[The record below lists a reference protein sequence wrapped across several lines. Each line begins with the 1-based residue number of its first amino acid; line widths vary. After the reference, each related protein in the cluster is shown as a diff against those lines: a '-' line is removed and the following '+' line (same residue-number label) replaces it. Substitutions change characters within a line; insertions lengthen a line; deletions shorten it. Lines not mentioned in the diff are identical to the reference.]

1 MSRTQRLWLLYGT
14 LALACAGSAMALVL
28 TSNHEEHKVTALFV
42 GEILGLSFIVAGL
55 LGTTYRPANATGR
68 LLAFVGFAFCAG
80 ALAEA
85 NNAVPYTI
93 GSVVGVV
100 WVAAFVHLLV
110 AYPTGTLARGV
121 DRKLVI
127 SAYALALAYPLLYL
141 PFSDPPDC
149 KKGCPGS
156 VLLVHESDTAAIA
169 VEALATVSAIA
180 VMVGTIVLL
189 ARRWRRASVA
199 YRRSLRLVLVTG
211 GVAVG
216 LLLLELAVEP
226 LLPTAGDVVIELPAA
241 IAFVCVPFAFAFGLL
256 RSRRAGAAVGRL
268 VADLGP
274 SPAPGQLRD
283 AMREVLGDPAL
294 ELGYW
299 LPDLPGFVDIEGR
312 PFDPHERGS
321 ATLVEGEAG
330 RIGVLVHDAALLDER
345 ELLDGVVA
353 AARLALENERLH
365 AELRAQLAE
374 LERERDF
381 TRLVVDTAPALHCV
395 VDADGAIVGLN
406 DRALDVSGVADPD
419 ELLGLPFWSIFAP
432 EEAEDV
438 RGRLGLVAMGQPPE
452 VFEHTVVS
460 RNGERRRI
468 EWRAATV
475 PDPRRQLELVILAG
489 LDVTDR
495 RWHEDVQA
503 ALRRFAT
510 LVATEPSVDE
520 VLTAVTENVGKLF
533 AGDISNIARLEGE
546 TARIIGGWSARGGRY
561 EPGRTFR
568 FQGTTAT
575 AQSLRT
581 GMPRRATL
589 DDPHDEFTRGLWAE
603 LGIRAAI
610 AAPIIVEGT
619 VWGAISVS
627 LTRDATFVPDAEQ
640 RLADFAAL
648 VAQAIVNAEA
658 RRTLAVVA
666 QEQAALRRVATL
678 VAEGA
683 GQDELLTAVTTE
695 IGSLFGAQSANTMRW
710 DGDSV
715 RVLGGW
721 NAPGEQ
727 TNLPGRVFAYGGDT
741 VTARVVQTGAPA
753 RINSREDLQTEIAR
767 QRWEDLGLHAT
778 IGAPVVVDGRVWG
791 VVTASRTHPDD
802 PFPEGAEQRLGDFAA
817 LVAQAIANAG
827 AQRDLAGL
835 ADEQAALR
843 RVATLVAAG
852 RSRAEVLAAVTR
864 EAGELFGATT
874 VNLVRWEGVLDE
886 IVVVG
891 GWSDGSEPPIP
902 PRTRFHPEHDGVTIR
917 VLETGFASRGDEAS
931 PEFGRRCVIAS
942 PVIVSAA
949 LWGAL
954 AAMRHDGDNF
964 PPEAEV
970 RLRSFADLMAQSIA
984 NSQAQEELRASRA
997 RIVNAADEARQRLER
1012 NLHDGAQQRL
1022 VAVSISLRL
1031 AIAKL
1036 HAAPDDAR
1044 PLLDSAAEELTHAID
1059 ELRELARGIHPAIL
1073 TDRGLGPALE
1083 ALAGRA
1089 PLPVAVEHDLDDRL
1103 PPPVEAAAYYVV
1115 SESLTNIAKYA
1126 RASEVEVRVS
1136 RRDGVAR
1143 VDVVDDGVGGADPT
1157 RGSGLRGL
1165 ADRVEALDGRLGVE
1179 SPPAEGTR
1187 VWAEIPV
1194 V

>member
-1 MSRTQRLWLLYGT
+1 
-14 LALACAGSAMALVL
+14 V
-28 TSNHEEHKVTALFV
+28 N
-42 GEILGLSFIVAGL
+42 IVA
-55 LGTTYRPANATGR
+55 
-68 LLAFVGFAFCAG
+68 
-80 ALAEA
+80 
-85 NNAVPYTI
+85 
-93 GSVVGVV
+93 S
-100 WVAAFVHLLV
+100 
-110 AYPTGTLARGV
+110 
-121 DRKLVI
+121 I
-127 SAYALALAYPLLYL
+127 SAA
-141 PFSDPPDC
+141 
-149 KKGCPGS
+149 
-156 VLLVHESDTAAIA
+156 
-169 VEALATVSAIA
+169 A
-180 VMVGTIVLL
+180 VMIATIVLL
-189 ARRWRRASVA
+189 VRRWRSASVA

-211 GVAVG
+211 GVAAG
-216 LLLLELAVEP
+216 LLVLELALEP
-226 LLPTAGDVVIELPAA
+226 LLPKAGDLVLESAA
-241 IAFVCVPFAFAFGLL
+241 GITFLCVPFAFAFGLL

-268 VADLGP
+268 IADLGP
-274 SPAPGQLRD
+274 APAPGHLRD
-283 AMREVLGDPAL
+283 ALREVLGDPTL

-299 LPDLPGFVDIEGR
+299 LPDLPGFVDIEGS
-312 PFDPHERGS
+312 PFDPHASGS
-321 ATLVEGEAG
+321 ATLVEGETG
-330 RIGVLVHDAALLDER
+330 RIGVLVHDPVLLDEG

-365 AELRAQLAE
+365 AELRAKLTE

-395 VDADGAIVGLN
+395 VDADGAIVGFN
-406 DRALDVSGVADPD
+406 DRVLDVSGVRDAA
-419 ELLGLPFWSIFAP
+419 ELRGRPFWTIFATP

-438 RGRLGLVAMGQPPE
+438 RGRLGLVAMGQRPE
-452 VFEHTVVS
+452 VFENAVVS
-460 RNGERRRI
+460 RTGERRRI
-468 EWRAATV
+468 EWRVATA
-475 PDPRRQLELVILAG
+475 PDPRRQLEWVILAG

-503 ALRRFAT
+503 ALRQFAT
-510 LVATEPSVDE
+510 LVAAEPAVDE
-520 VLTAVTENVGKLF
+520 VLTAVTESVGQLF
-533 AGDISNIARLEGE
+533 EGDLSNITRLEGDL
-546 TARIIGGWSARGGRY
+546 ARVIGGWSSEGGRY
-561 EPGRTFR
+561 EPGRTFP
-568 FQGTTAT
+568 FGGTTAT
-575 AQSLRT
+575 AHALRS
-581 GMPRRATL
+581 GVPRRATL
-589 DDPHDEFTRGLWAE
+589 DDGHDEFTRELWAE
-603 LGIRAAI
+603 LGIRASI

-627 LTRDATFVPDAEQ
+627 ITRDALFASDAEQ

-658 RRTLAVVA
+658 RRILAGMA
-666 QEQAALRRVATL
+666 DEQAALRRVATL

-683 GQDELLTAVTTE
+683 GQDELVTAVTSE
-695 IGSLFGAQSANTMRW
+695 IGRLFGAQSANTIRW

-715 RVLGGW
+715 RILGGW
-721 NAPGEQ
+721 NAPGAQ
-727 TNLPGRVFAYGGDT
+727 TNLPGRVFPYGGDT

-753 RINSREDLQTEIAR
+753 RIDSRDDLQTEVS
-767 QRWEDLGLHAT
+767 QVRWVELGLHAT

-802 PFPEGAEQRLGDFAA
+802 PFPVGAEHRLGDFAA
-817 LVAQAIANAG
+817 LVAQAIANSA

-852 RSRAEVLAAVTR
+852 RAQLEVLKAVTR
-864 EAGELFGATT
+864 EAGELFAATT

-886 IVVVG
+886 VVVVG
-891 GWSDGSEPPIP
+891 GWSDGSEPPIA

-917 VLETGFASRGDEAS
+917 VLETGFASRGDESS
-931 PEFGRRCVIAS
+931 PELGRRCVIAS
-942 PVIVSAA
+942 PVIVSGS

-954 AAMRHDGDNF
+954 AAMRQDGDMF
-964 PPEAEV
+964 PPEAEI

-1036 HAAPDDAR
+1036 HASPQDAR
-1044 PLLDSAAEELTHAID
+1044 PLLASAAEELTHAID

-1089 PLPVAVEHDLDDRL
+1089 PLPVAVEHELDERL

-1136 RRDGVAR
+1136 RRDGIAR

-1187 VWAEIPV
+1187 VWAEIPLV
-1194 V
+1194 